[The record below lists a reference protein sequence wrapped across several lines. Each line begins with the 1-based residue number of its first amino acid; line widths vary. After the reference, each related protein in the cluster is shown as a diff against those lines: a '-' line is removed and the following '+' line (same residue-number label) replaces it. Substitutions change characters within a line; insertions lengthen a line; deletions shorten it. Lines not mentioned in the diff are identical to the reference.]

1 MPIHDYQCQRCKRR
15 SELLVMPRQ
24 TPVCPACG
32 SLDLLRLF
40 SPSASVSTSRSRER
54 SVAQARSKAGA
65 VKKEQDAAHSEYLRK
80 HNEDH

>member
-15 SELLVMPRQ
+15 SELLVMPKH

-32 SLDLLRLF
+32 STDLSRLF
-40 SPSASVSTSRSRER
+40 SASAAVSTTRSRER
-54 SVAQARSKAGA
+54 SLSIARSKAGA
-65 VKKEQDAAHSEYLRK
+65 VKKEKDAAHSEYLRK